1 MRLYVTTVG
10 ITHILHVGCGPHEWD
25 IHMDDVID
33 KLISKIKESVL
44 QSSKGYFN
52 NGVNNKL
59 ML

>member
-33 KLISKIKESVL
+33 KLISKIKEFVL
-44 QSSKGYFN
+44 QRYTLIMGRIIN
-52 NGVNNKL
+52 
-59 ML
+59 